1 MKMKSLFL
9 LAIVALLVAPAGC
22 IFSPDDEPDPG
33 PGPGPVGLPF
43 PSSPDILMANFQKVY
58 EDMDYNNFKDML
70 HPDYITLLQASTQ
83 QEFPDVGPTLD
94 LAEELRIHQRMFGG
108 QPVTDPDGNL
118 VPGIS
123 TISFQTF
130 QQVDTW
136 TTSQPNDV
144 IPNAEASNYEVTF
157 LFDRPGFSTLKV
169 DGQIKFY
176 VVGRDSTVDGT
187 VRTYWQMR
195 GQQDLTSDGGK

>member
-1 MKMKSLFL
+1 MKMRSLFL

-22 IFSPDDEPDPG
+22 IFSPDDEPDPDG
-33 PGPGPVGLPF
+33 GTPPVGLPF
-43 PSSPDILMANFQKVY
+43 PSSPDILMSNFQKVY

-70 HPDYITLLQASTQ
+70 HPDYITLLQVSTQ

-130 QQVDTW
+130 QQDVAW
-136 TTSQPNDV
+136 ATSQPNDV
-144 IPNAEASNYEVTF
+144 IPNAQFSLYDVTF

-169 DGQIKFY
+169 EGQIKFY
-176 VVGRDSTVDGT
+176 AVGRDSTVNGT

-195 GQQDLTSDGGK
+195 GQQDLTNSGK